1 MFSYLLG
8 MMAMIIYNQMYGV
21 GTIVTTIDQYE
32 KILNKVLKLPAI
44 SAVDDSIKSL
54 AVGIT
59 LLLFFADL
67 SAKVTEKNFSIEQ
80 FFKALLRSVTAYM
93 FIMNSDVIVGYLID
107 VGQAMATDI
116 KTQVTGYEYF
126 IGENKEMLINGIA
139 NMKILEIL
147 SYIVPALIPW
157 LLALISEVIL
167 QVILISRMFEITV
180 MTIFAPL
187 AISDIYREGTSSN
200 GVTYIKKMLALSLQ
214 ITVIILINVATSAI
228 VSAIVGSTAAT
239 DVASLLKV
247 SEETTVSGKVYTSE
261 SIIEF
266 LDVITGN
273 EDKDKVFGIML
284 ARIGLIWSSMPLC
297 EEITGAK

>member
-1 MFSYLLG
+1 
-8 MMAMIIYNQMYGV
+8 
-21 GTIVTTIDQYE
+21 
-32 KILNKVLKLPAI
+32 
-44 SAVDDSIKSL
+44 
-54 AVGIT
+54 
-59 LLLFFADL
+59 
-67 SAKVTEKNFSIEQ
+67 
-80 FFKALLRSVTAYM
+80 
-93 FIMNSDVIVGYLID
+93 
-107 VGQAMATDI
+107 
-116 KTQVTGYEYF
+116 
-126 IGENKEMLINGIA
+126 
-139 NMKILEIL
+139 MKILEIL

-239 DVASLLKV
+239 DVAALLKV

>member
-239 DVASLLKV
+239 DVAALLKV

>member
-21 GTIVTTIDQYE
+21 GTIITTIDQYE

>member
-200 GVTYIKKMLALSLQ
+200 GITYIKKMLALSLQ

>member
-214 ITVIILINVATSAI
+214 ITVLILINVATSAI

>member
-80 FFKALLRSVTAYM
+80 FFKALLRSVIAYM

>member
-107 VGQAMATDI
+107 VGQVMATDI

-247 SEETTVSGKVYTSE
+247 SEETAVSGKVYTSE